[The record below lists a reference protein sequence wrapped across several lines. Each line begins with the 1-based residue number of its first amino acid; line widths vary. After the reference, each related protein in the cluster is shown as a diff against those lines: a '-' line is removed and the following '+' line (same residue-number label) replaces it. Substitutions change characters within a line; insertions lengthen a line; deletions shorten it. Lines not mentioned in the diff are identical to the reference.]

1 MEASTCPVFVS
12 VSDKGLDP
20 LGGCF
25 CQLPLKI
32 DEKEYIQH
40 NSHCRGNRSGKPN
53 LCQAGIWLDA
63 HKVSQR

>member
-25 CQLPLKI
+25 RQLPLKI
-32 DEKEYIQH
+32 DKKEYIQH
-40 NSHCRGNRSGKPN
+40 NAYCRGNRGGKTD

>member
-1 MEASTCPVFVS
+1 MEASTCPVLVS
-12 VSDKGLDP
+12 VSDKGLEP
-20 LGGCF
+20 LDGCF

-40 NSHCRGNRSGKPN
+40 NANCRGNRGGKSD
-53 LCQAGIWLDA
+53 LCQAGVRLDA

>member
-25 CQLPLKI
+25 RQLPLKT

-40 NSHCRGNRSGKPN
+40 NANCGGNRSGKTD